1 MSQITPALAL
11 RITSAFEQ
19 LSTAAKN
26 LNTASDE
33 LAKSVGQLDAALRKL
48 NLGVATW
55 VRLSRSEDSQGTFSL
70 RELGYAKVG
79 GRWGIALR
87 TIAGRDSS
95 SEHENREEWL
105 FNDAPRALRI
115 QAIDM
120 LPDLLEKLV
129 RDAQLT
135 ARNITEQ
142 DSEGAASGQR
152 HRHRD
157 AAESG
162 VAPMR
167 AAAFACL
174 LLARCFT
181 FPRHRAP
188 SRPQTPRNS
197 PHEFSS
203 AWPRSRIFPG
213 ISSKP
218 TKAAS

>member
-11 RITSAFEQ
+11 RITAAFEQ

-33 LAKSVGQLDAALRKL
+33 LAKSVGQLDTALRKL

-87 TIAGRDSS
+87 TISGRDSS

-135 ARNITEQ
+135 ARNITGKIQ
-142 DSEGAASGQR
+142 KAQQ
-152 HRHRD
+152 
-157 AAESG
+157 
-162 VAPMR
+162 VAN
-167 AAAFACL
+167 AIG
-174 LLARCFT
+174 
-181 FPRHRAP
+181 
-188 SRPQTPRNS
+188 STP
-197 PHEFSS
+197 P
-203 AWPRSRIFPG
+203 P
-213 ISSKP
+213 P
-218 TKAAS
+218 TQE